1 MTDLDN
7 SEDKLNIL
15 TAQKVLEDEEGEGG
29 AGIDYRR
36 MFKGYA
42 RNTPARSNHSSAR
55 RRDNSICP
63 NAEKRTLNLMGR
75 GSN

>member
-1 MTDLDN
+1 MTDLDD

-36 MFKGYA
+36 MFKGYTLA
-42 RNTPARSNHSSAR
+42 ILLPANNSSAK

-63 NAEKRTLNLMGR
+63 NAEKRTLNLMER
-75 GSN
+75 GSS